1 MENICN
7 YSFTCFISTC
17 SCVTEYSFPFTE
29 SQQCNVTC
37 NAWSFQREPPDPEP
51 EEDFMLSADQTFKIH
66 LITEFEHILRPNSC
80 PQQLFT
86 YICYVLLFFMMMSLA
101 IIVFIMLSLCY
112 YCFHDVVSMLSVFSW
127 CYFTSSWLFFRP
139 PQREEQR
146 SSSQPNLMDYRFIE
160 GGVYVFCH
168 EQEISLSMNTLWLK
182 KNELISP

>member
-1 MENICN
+1 M
-7 YSFTCFISTC
+7 YSCTCFISYC

-51 EEDFMLSADQTFKIH
+51 EEDFCCQLTKHLKSIWSLSSNS
-66 LITEFEHILRPNSC
+66 HILPNAPTHVLNS
-80 PQQLFT
+80 FS
-86 YICYVLLFFMMMSLA
+86 YICYVLLFSWCCLCAIVVFMM
-101 IIVFIMLSLCY
+101 LSPYY
-112 YCFHDVVSMLSVFSW
+112 YCFHDVVSMLLLFSW
-127 CYFTSSWLFFRP
+127 CCLTSSWLFFRP

-182 KNELISP
+182 KN